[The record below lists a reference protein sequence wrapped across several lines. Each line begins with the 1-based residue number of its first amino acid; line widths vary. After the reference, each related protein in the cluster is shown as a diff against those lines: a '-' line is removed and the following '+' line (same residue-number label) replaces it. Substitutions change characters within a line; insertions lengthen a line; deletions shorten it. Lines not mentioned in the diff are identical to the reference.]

1 MKRILLVLTLFSAI
15 ETLAQADSTNTQTDT
30 TKQKPKFKL
39 SVNYNSNLHYYGRTD
54 SLRSSGFFPLAELW
68 ITPKFYVNAAPIFV
82 NNAVQ
87 SFDYAG
93 TVATIG
99 YQNVTEK
106 WITGVYALKPFYEAS
121 SELVQSAL
129 KAQTGITISR
139 LTKVIN
145 FNIGVDAK
153 FSDNIDFGASAGLDR
168 IIRFQNKD
176 KSVLVFDPSIY
187 VYGGT
192 QRFSRTYTK
201 KQNNGL
207 PLPIGNGNGQQ
218 QQVTENVNSFAILS
232 YEASMPIIY
241 AKNKWML
248 IATPAYVIPQNLLT
262 VAGRPDLS
270 ERGKN
275 QFYGTVGLKYT
286 F

>member
-99 YQNVTEK
+99 YQNVTDK

-145 FNIGVDAK
+145 LNIGADAK

-201 KQNNGL
+201 RQNNGL

-232 YEASMPIIY
+232 YEASLPIIY

-262 VAGRPDLS
+262 VTGRPDLS